1 MQAATGALTTPPKR
15 FQTLLL
21 ASLLSER
28 QLLSKLGAVAL
39 VGALLGLGMPQIS
52 RMAMDQALPTS
63 SPRMLLAL
71 ALAAV
76 LVGGHQAWAGWIED
90 RTTMALGARIE
101 RGSLDTLFSSLLSSD
116 YSELRKRDS
125 GWMGDTLGGA
135 SGVVYGYVGT
145 FVTFVTQGAF
155 ALAYLGMLVTSS
167 PLATI
172 LVALASFGLAALSW
186 AFARWEAKLARVALD
201 ASSKQQGLLNV
212 LLVSL
217 ASLRGLFC
225 TRRLGAEWQ
234 QTLKSS
240 TLAATERNRA
250 SLVRG
255 LVVGGAGRALG
266 LAITT
271 WAIYVCVSN
280 ASGIGEM
287 MMITSIAAGL
297 SGSLLALSGAWLG
310 FRALEPQFDRMNE
323 LLAAAKPDVER
334 VLPQQTDDAI
344 VVDSVWYRYSEDA
357 RWILEN
363 HSWRVERNTFVR
375 LDSPSGSGKST
386 LLRMLAG
393 LLPPARGTAR
403 VFGMDA
409 REARHLV
416 LYVPQH
422 SSLLEASI
430 GENLRLLSGASDE
443 EIQQVARQTGLAE
456 LLETLPMG
464 VETPVA
470 AQGQNLSSGQRQLV
484 VLTAAFASK
493 RPVLLLDESLSQI
506 DTGLRNRMKW
516 PALLK
521 NRTVIAVEHA
531 RN

>member
-1 MQAATGALTTPPKR
+1 MQATAGALTAPRR
-15 FQTLLL
+15 FQALLRE
-21 ASLLSER
+21 SLLSER
-28 QLLSKLGAVAL
+28 QLLQKLGAVAL
-39 VGALLGLGMPQIS
+39 VGALLALGMPQIS
-52 RMAMDQALPTS
+52 RMAMDEALPTT

-76 LVGGHQAWAGWIED
+76 LVGAHQAWAGWIED

-116 YSELRKRDS
+116 YSQLRKRDS

-135 SGVVYGYVGT
+135 SGVVYGYVGA

-155 ALAYLGMLVTSS
+155 ALAYLGLLISSS
-167 PLATI
+167 PLATV
-172 LVALASFGLAALSW
+172 LVALASFGLAFLSW
-186 AFARWEAKLARVALD
+186 AFSTWEAKLARVALD
-201 ASSKQQGLLNV
+201 ASSKQQALLNV

-234 QTLKSS
+234 QTLRSS
-240 TLAATERNRA
+240 TLAANQRNRA
-250 SLVRG
+250 ALVRG

-266 LAITT
+266 LAITI

-310 FRALEPQFDRMNE
+310 FRALEPQFERMNE
-323 LLAAAKPDVER
+323 LLASARPEPER
-334 VLPQQTDDAI
+334 VLPQETDDAI
-344 VVDSVWYRYSEDA
+344 VIDSVWFRYSEDA
-357 RWILEN
+357 RWVLEN
-363 HSWRVERNTFVR
+363 HCWRVERNDFVR

-386 LLRMLAG
+386 LLRLLSGMLT
-393 LLPPARGTAR
+393 PARGSLR
-403 VFGMDA
+403 IFGVDA

-430 GENLRLLSGASDE
+430 GENLRLLSGASDD
-443 EIQQVARQTGLAE
+443 EIQRVARHTGLTE

-506 DTGLRNRMKW
+506 DTGLRNRMNW

-531 RN
+531 RG